1 MMTISYK
8 ELESSTRGKVLW
20 QTACLALIWVVWR
33 EKKTLGSSR
42 TRRGLQRIV
51 GISFI
56 SLPPFRSL
64 VPQLL
69 RHSP

>member
-42 TRRGLQRIV
+42 TRRGLQRIFR
-51 GISFI
+51 ISFI